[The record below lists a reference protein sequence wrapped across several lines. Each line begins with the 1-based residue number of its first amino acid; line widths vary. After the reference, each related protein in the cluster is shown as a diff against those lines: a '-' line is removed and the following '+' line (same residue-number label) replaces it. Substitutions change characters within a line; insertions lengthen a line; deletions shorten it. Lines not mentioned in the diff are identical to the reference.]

1 MAGASQ
7 KHGRDQPVDFQGFL
21 NDLQDWE
28 LNVKDKDKKMKSSP
42 ASDKRTISRGLFDYS
57 RSIGSI
63 GRISND
69 EDAVDATS
77 EKELGNEYFKQKKF
91 AEAIDCYSRS
101 IAFQEAEDD
110 CAEALNLDD
119 RYIKAYSRRATARKE
134 LGKLKESMEDS
145 DFALRLEPN
154 NQEIKKQYDEAKS
167 LYENKLFQNL
177 SGGSKA
183 STKSAAKLGRSD
195 IKVNGDGDASVTV
208 SRLSQAGSAAVRIDG
223 IKENGGG
230 DLGTKA
236 LSIEELETISTVT
249 SSRAERQHVNKPQA
263 PAGPSSSSE
272 QNRSKNEKQELKPS
286 VHELASRAATLA
298 VAEAAKNITPPT
310 SAYQFE
316 VSWRRFSGD
325 RALQAHLLK
334 ITPPGALPQIFK
346 NALTAPMLIDIIKC
360 ISTFFKDNIDLAVKY
375 LENLTK
381 VPRFSML
388 IISLSTP
395 DKTDL
400 HKMWDEV
407 FCSEATPIEYVEI
420 LDNLR
425 SAYCIG

>member
-42 ASDKRTISRGLFDYS
+42 ASDKIDGNGRSVQKNYAADSSRRTISRGLFDYS

-101 IAFQEAEDD
+101 IALSPTAVAYANRAMGYIKLKRFQEAEDD

-272 QNRSKNEKQELKPS
+272 Q
-286 VHELASRAATLA
+286 V
-298 VAEAAKNITPPT
+298 
-310 SAYQFE
+310 QF
-316 VSWRRFSGD
+316 
-325 RALQAHLLK
+325 
-334 ITPPGALPQIFK
+334 
-346 NALTAPMLIDIIKC
+346 
-360 ISTFFKDNIDLAVKY
+360 
-375 LENLTK
+375 
-381 VPRFSML
+381 
-388 IISLSTP
+388 
-395 DKTDL
+395 
-400 HKMWDEV
+400 
-407 FCSEATPIEYVEI
+407 
-420 LDNLR
+420 
-425 SAYCIG
+425 